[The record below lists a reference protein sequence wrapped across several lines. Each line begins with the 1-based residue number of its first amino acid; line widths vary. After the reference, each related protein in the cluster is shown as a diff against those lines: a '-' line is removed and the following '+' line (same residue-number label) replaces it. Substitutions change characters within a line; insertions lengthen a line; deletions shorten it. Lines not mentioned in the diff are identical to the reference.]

1 MYGVEFVGLLFI
13 MVYVGAIAVLF
24 LFVIMMINTKTKNKT
39 FWELNDI
46 PIIITFSGILLTNI
60 YVNFN
65 EIFSKHPYLSEK
77 HYFNF
82 EYIPLD
88 NISNLESIGQV
99 LFNHYYMAVFIAGLI
114 LLVALIGG
122 IKLTIEFKKSKDTS
136 NQNNKQL
143 SKNKESTHSFQ

>member
-39 FWELNDI
+39 FWEFNDI
-46 PIIITFSGILLTNI
+46 PIIITLSGIILTNI

-65 EIFSKHPYLSEK
+65 EVFSKHPKLLEK

-88 NISNLESIGQV
+88 NISNIESIGQI